1 MNYKSHKITNLKV
14 ILTWRKIFLKTLL
27 SMGTKMNTII
37 SVGAIWHLTSVL
49 FNYRGQILSRE
60 SLEKKRIYFSNAAE
74 FDEVYP
80 FIVRLT
86 NP

>member
-1 MNYKSHKITNLKV
+1 MQNNHRAPITSRN
-14 ILTWRKIFLKTLL
+14 IFLKTLL
-27 SMGTKMNTII
+27 SIGTKI
-37 SVGAIWHLTSVL
+37 SVGAIWHLKSVL